1 MVRVGP
7 IIFRLVLAFQTK
19 SLRRLCAI
27 LSVSVTNENKMP
39 DSSSCPSTAV
49 TSAPTMSDK
58 NKAESNKRNNDVL
71 IDLGDITPHNI
82 KVLKK
87 VNQVI

>member
-1 MVRVGP
+1 
-7 IIFRLVLAFQTK
+7 
-19 SLRRLCAI
+19 
-27 LSVSVTNENKMP
+27 MP
-39 DSSSCPSTAV
+39 DSSSSPSTAV

-87 VNQVI
+87 VNQVIYPVCSKLGYQNLKYEIVNFKYCAYMVNW